1 MTLLRHRPLLVLSAV
16 AVLAAA
22 GCSSSDAT
30 ADVAVPSPPAK
41 EAQACAALDRLLPG
55 TVAGQKRHDPTPD
68 SPLTARWGD
77 GDAEIVL
84 RCGIPRPDEV
94 ADPKYPGVE
103 VEGVSWTVQARAQG
117 PRFITQYREPYVEL
131 LTGARYEHDASVLQ
145 PFGAPV
151 GKAIPKTLDVP

>member
-1 MTLLRHRPLLVLSAV
+1 MTFSRRPLIILPV
-16 AVLAAA
+16 AALLAAA

-30 ADVAVPSPPAK
+30 AQVAVPSPSAK
-41 EAQACAALDRLLPG
+41 EAAACTALDGLLPD

-103 VEGVSWTVQARAQG
+103 VERVSWTVQARAQG

-131 LTGARYEHDASVLQ
+131 LTGTRYEHDASVLQ

>member
-1 MTLLRHRPLLVLSAV
+1 MTSSRRRPPLVLSAA

-30 ADVAVPSPPAK
+30 AQVAVPSPPAK
-41 EAQACAALDRLLPG
+41 EAAACAALDRLLPD
-55 TVAGQKRHDPTPD
+55 TVAGQQRDDPAPD
-68 SPLTARWGD
+68 SPLTARWGA

-84 RCGIPRPDEV
+84 RCGIPRPAEV

-103 VEGVSWTVQARAQG
+103 VEGVSWTVQTRSQG

-131 LTGARYEHDASVLQ
+131 LTGTRYEHDASLLQ

-151 GKAIPKTLDVP
+151 GKTIPKTLDVP